1 MALSWSWNSK
11 SFNTSYVK
19 MKSILYVIYTYGGNG
34 GHYRSLLTTAGVLRD
49 YVNVFILNI
58 GKQVSPIIESSS
70 LPHDFMFFDKRN
82 WNEVSTKIKAFV
94 KDNRIDIIHTYDHIS
109 YCAVY
114 SVSNQLGVPIVLT
127 KCGGPIV
134 KYKLICPPCENLVVF
149 SSEDD
154 EYFEKHEHVPHK
166 ILIPNRVTQFESD
179 YKRIEAIITENNLKN
194 KKIILRIGRISE
206 TYMKTIKQSIN
217 LVEVLHDF
225 DDSYVLLLVGAIDD
239 NNSYNK
245 LKEIIGNIDYVY
257 TETTPERVKD
267 AKVIIEMSTCV
278 IGTGRGFM
286 EACSKNK
293 IMFAPVANSNFPA
306 PVTNSN
312 IESIARFN
320 FSERYCVEDV
330 VKPEDLINHARSEPD
345 SIKWFYD
352 YFDINAATGKYLKFY
367 DTLLNTHNYSKF
379 RVFVA
384 KKIFSVS
391 TWSIIKPFYK
401 YLFDK

>member
-1 MALSWSWNSK
+1 MFDTNYA
-11 SFNTSYVK
+11 K

-34 GHYRSLLTTAGVLRD
+34 GHYRSLLTTAGVLKNH
-49 YVNVFILNI
+49 VNVFILNI

-82 WNEVSTKIKAFV
+82 WGDVCGKIKAFV
-94 KDNRIDIIHTYDHIS
+94 KENRINIIHAYDHIS
-109 YCAVY
+109 YCAAY
-114 SVSNQLGVPIVLT
+114 SASNKLGIPIALT
-127 KCGGPIV
+127 KCGGPII

-149 SSEDD
+149 SSEDY
-154 EYFEKHEHVPHK
+154 EYFEKHGHVPHK
-166 ILIPNRVTQFESD
+166 VLIPNRVTQFESD
-179 YKRIEAIITENNLKN
+179 NEKIEAIIAENNLKN

-206 TYMKTIKQSIN
+206 TYMKTIRQSIN
-217 LVEVLHDF
+217 LAEVLHNF
-225 DDSYVLLLVGAIDD
+225 DASYVLLLVGAIDD

-245 LKEIIGNIDYVY
+245 LKEITDNTDYVY
-257 TETTPERVKD
+257 FETNAERVKD

-293 IMFAPVANSNFPA
+293 IMFAPVANSIFPA

-320 FSERYCVEDV
+320 FSERYCVDDE
-330 VKPEDLINHARSEPD
+330 VKSEDLINHVKRYPD
-345 SIKWFYD
+345 SIKWFHE
-352 YFDINAATGKYLKFY
+352 YFDINSAKGKYLKFY
-367 DTLLNTHNYSKF
+367 DSLLNTRNYSKF

-384 KKIFSVS
+384 KTIFSVS